1 MVLSLAAEEALVES
15 WRDCQRRGR
24 IGKVINDKSRNGH
37 ASGGMTAGKG
47 PRWKDAVLAVT

>member
-24 IGKVINDKSRNGH
+24 IEKGINDKSRNGH